1 MLIRGFLKVIR
12 PSNKLLLAGDR
23 NGKFIHILA
32 MYKYVFAQLKKAYNY
47 YAVSD
52 TIFLKNESIRIVHE
66 CRDVEFENELKRIGI
81 DIHTH
86 MQEMRM
92 PVNHVRKNQSRFY
105 NFFKWDNQ
113 LIVYYSY
120 KEIAICRGNNVSI
133 DGTLNSKVLLSLPT
147 DVICRSHL
155 EVQSS
160 YATEDIEN
168 KYKTTAL
175 KRDGENKSRI
185 FSKEMIHNT
194 RSKSNSASYSSR
206 EKETR
211 NIAKQGFEI
220 DTTF

>member
-1 MLIRGFLKVIR
+1 
-12 PSNKLLLAGDR
+12 
-23 NGKFIHILA
+23 
-32 MYKYVFAQLKKAYNY
+32 MYKYVFTQLKKAYSY

-52 TIFLKNESIRIVHE
+52 TIFLMNESIRIVHE
-66 CRDVEFENELKRIGI
+66 CRDVEFEKELKRIGI

-86 MQEMRM
+86 MQEMQM
-92 PVNHVRKNQSRFY
+92 PVNHIRKKQSLFY
-105 NFFKWDNQ
+105 KFFKWDNQ
-113 LIVYYSY
+113 LTVCYGN
-120 KEIAICRGNNVSI
+120 KEITICRGNNVSI

-147 DVICRSHL
+147 DVICRSNL

-160 YATEDIEN
+160 YATEGIEN

-175 KRDGENKSRI
+175 KRDGGIKSGI
-185 FSKEMIHNT
+185 FSKEINHST
-194 RSKSNSASYSSR
+194 KSKSNSASYSNR